1 MLCGR
6 IKGED
11 DGGWEGHG
19 YARLEIFGGPKFKK
33 NQEKQE
39 KAGKTIEKP
48 GKNEKP
54 LRKQYVFIDF
64 SKNM

>member
-39 KAGKTIEKP
+39 KAGKTIEEP
-48 GKNEKP
+48 GKNEKT
-54 LRKQYVFIDF
+54 IA
-64 SKNM
+64 

>member
-1 MLCGR
+1 MPCGR

-19 YARLEIFGGPKFKK
+19 YARLEIFGGPKFRK

-39 KAGKTIEKP
+39 KAGKTIEKTE
-48 GKNEKP
+48 KNKNHCENNIKP
-54 LRKQYVFIDF
+54 LIFCKV
-64 SKNM
+64 